1 MAAQATM
8 AAQALALKASPI
20 ALRKLKCITVDV
32 TGTLIAYK
40 GLLGDYYC
48 MAAKAA
54 GLPCP
59 DYDRMHAG
67 FKVAYTDMATK
78 YPCFGNAVRMPNV
91 DWWRTVVRNSFL
103 EAGYEYDN
111 EIFDQVFKRIYAM
124 FGSAA
129 PYIIYNDAQPFLRWV
144 RKQGI
149 IVGVVSN
156 AEFRYRDVILPTL
169 GLHQGSEWDF
179 GVFSGIVGFEKPD
192 PRIFEAALQKA
203 GGVAPDQVLHIGDS
217 LRKDYLPARSLGM
230 HALLLDRFQTPEH
243 RAAREA
249 GVPVFPDLSYVQKF
263 IMALQEK
270 AEAAVMI

>member
-1 MAAQATM
+1 VDFLFLKGEEYGYCFKLLAECVFLILSAEARGSIMAAQATM

-103 EAGYEYDN
+103 E
-111 EIFDQVFKRIYAM
+111 
-124 FGSAA
+124 
-129 PYIIYNDAQPFLRWV
+129 
-144 RKQGI
+144 
-149 IVGVVSN
+149 
-156 AEFRYRDVILPTL
+156 
-169 GLHQGSEWDF
+169 
-179 GVFSGIVGFEKPD
+179 VFSTFLVCKFTDRLLMNILVQIIPD
-192 PRIFEAALQKA
+192 
-203 GGVAPDQVLHIGDS
+203 
-217 LRKDYLPARSLGM
+217 
-230 HALLLDRFQTPEH
+230 
-243 RAAREA
+243 
-249 GVPVFPDLSYVQKF
+249 
-263 IMALQEK
+263 
-270 AEAAVMI
+270 

>member
-8 AAQALALKASPI
+8 AVQALAHRATPI
-20 ALRKLKCITVDV
+20 ALRKLKCVTVDV

-40 GLLGDYYC
+40 GVLGDYYC

-54 GLPCP
+54 GVPCP

-67 FKVAYTDMATK
+67 FKVAYTDMANK
-78 YPCFGNAVRMPNV
+78 YPCFGSTVQMPIV

-103 EAGYEYDN
+103 EAGYEYNN
-111 EIFDQVFKRIYAM
+111 EVFDQVFRRIYAM

-129 PYIIYNDAQPFLRWV
+129 PYIIYNDAQPFLRWA
-144 RKQGI
+144 RKQGL
-149 IVGVVSN
+149 IVGVLSN
-156 AEFRYRDVILPTL
+156 AEFRYRDIILPTL

-192 PRIFEAALQKA
+192 PRIFEIALQKA
-203 GGVAPDQVLHIGDS
+203 GGVAPDQTLHIGDS

-230 HALLLDRFQTPEH
+230 HSLLIDRFQTTEH

-249 GVPVFPDLSYVQKF
+249 GVPVFPDLSYAQKF
-263 IMALQEK
+263 ISALQEK
-270 AEAAVMI
+270 SEAAVMI